1 MTSLNSAYST
11 NLQGDNPSTGFKKR
25 VESYKSSMN
34 DNKEYLLKKR
44 EEVGMGGQ
52 LIIFIIVLLLSLLM
66 LYLKHRTLWKI
77 YSGYSY
83 HQI

>member
-34 DNKEYLLKKR
+34 DNKEYLLKR
-44 EEVGMGGQ
+44 EKKLGWGVN
-52 LIIFIIVLLLSLLM
+52 
-66 LYLKHRTLWKI
+66 
-77 YSGYSY
+77 
-83 HQI
+83 

>member
-44 EEVGMGGQ
+44 EEVGMGSINYFYNRA
-52 LIIFIIVLLLSLLM
+52 IIIIINVVF
-66 LYLKHRTLWKI
+66 KT
-77 YSGYSY
+77 
-83 HQI
+83 